1 MEAGLQAVGGNTAL
15 ALLLV
20 IATNLGG
27 IFTMPVRAQ
36 PPSLNQTLHS
46 VFAHLQPALQTALL
60 SGLGYLKWLSHTTM
74 QSSSGGSSSSGGNS
88 SSSGICTAH

>member
-1 MEAGLQAVGGNTAL
+1 MLHELFTIKQVCARSKPFSAGAADMEAGLQAVGGNTAL

-46 VFAHLQPALQTALL
+46 VFAHLQLALQTAL
-60 SGLGYLKWLSHTTM
+60 
-74 QSSSGGSSSSGGNS
+74 
-88 SSSGICTAH
+88 